1 MDGLVLFIFCWMI
14 HSQRAKKIRSEEDD
28 LLTGTKMNR
37 GVVMNI
43 LYYNPAFSI
52 DVRYFFCLI
61 YEHPIGKLLG
71 RPKNQSNQSISMFC
85 QTLSLHCFCCG
96 SYNQPTTYNI
106 RFTFT
111 SSAVYA
117 PQSYGSPEAP
127 RFCANSS
134 YELLLALPCIILIL
148 IFDNYHHE

>member
-1 MDGLVLFIFCWMI
+1 MI
-14 HSQRAKKIRSEEDD
+14 QRAKKIGSEEDD
-28 LLTGTKMNR
+28 LFTGTKMNR

-43 LYYNPAFSI
+43 LYYNPA
-52 DVRYFFCLI
+52 VCHAARYFFCLI

-71 RPKNQSNQSISMFC
+71 RPKNQSNQSIYVLSN
-85 QTLSLHCFCCG
+85 TLSPLLLLWII

-127 RFCANSS
+127 RFCANSES